1 MSRHAQAPNPHLEEA
16 VAHLQSHD
24 AVLRSVIDRVGPCQL
39 QPHSDYYRELV
50 ESIISQQL
58 SVKAA
63 ATITGRFKQLGVGE
77 FPTPQEILALETE
90 RLRAVGLSGAK
101 AGYVQDLAMH
111 VRDGRLDIERL
122 PELPNEEIIVRLTD
136 IKGIGEW
143 TAHMFL
149 IFSLG
154 RLDVLPTGDL
164 GVRKGMQALYGLA
177 VLPSP
182 KEMQEIAEHNRWS
195 PYESVAAW
203 YIWRSLEMGT

>member
-143 TAHMFL
+143 TAHMSRWRHG
-149 IFSLG
+149 IFGDRS
-154 RLDVLPTGDL
+154 RWALDGPAIS
-164 GVRKGMQALYGLA
+164 RHYK
-177 VLPSP
+177 
-182 KEMQEIAEHNRWS
+182 HNRNKNQKDKS
-195 PYESVAAW
+195 ECKY
-203 YIWRSLEMGT
+203 T